1 MSQPDTK
8 RVSMIELF
16 YDLVFVYMIAQAT
29 SLLRHL
35 QHGIVAPSALVMFAF
50 VIIVFIN
57 SWMVQSVFT
66 NRFGE
71 SSLIDIGFAFVD
83 MMIVL
88 YMSNAFG
95 DGAARSLHPFFIAA
109 GLLSLTLFLQY
120 LLVALRTNQA
130 VDRKIA
136 QLFLAILAVRTVS
149 LLLAGVLP
157 PRIGIVCALVG
168 VIVSWIAPSFT
179 GFATSKHPVIFAHLL
194 ERLTSLS
201 IVLFGEV
208 IVGIAGFFTESS
220 LSINSVLIF
229 VIVAT
234 LFFAYITQFDHLID
248 EHRQGETGNLLI
260 YLHYPI
266 IFGLSMI
273 NVAIELVTNAAA
285 NHIFAVSFL
294 YVGLTLLN
302 FGIWL
307 AQRYN
312 KPQYQGHTRQN
323 WAYIALTLLGWV
335 ACLLMTQSLAVLLT
349 TAVVTSVGSVTLV
362 TYMQG
367 RHRRSE

>member
-35 QHGIVAPSALVMFAF
+35 QHGIVAPSALLLFAF
-50 VIIVFIN
+50 IIIVFIN

-71 SSLIDIGFAFVD
+71 SSWTDIGFTFVD

-95 DGAARSLHPFFIAA
+95 SGAAGSLRPFFIAA
-109 GLLSLTLFLQY
+109 GLLSLTLLLQY
-120 LLVALRTNQA
+120 LLVALRTDQA

-136 QLFLAILAVRTVS
+136 QLFLIILAVRTGS

-157 PRIGIVCALVG
+157 SRAGIVCALIG
-168 VIVSWIAPSFT
+168 VIVSWVAPSFT
-179 GFATSKHPVIFAHLL
+179 GFATSKHPIIFAHLL
-194 ERLTSLS
+194 ERLTSLT

-220 LSINSVLIF
+220 FSITSVLIF

-248 EHRQGETGNLLI
+248 DHRQGETGNLLI

-273 NVAIELVTNAAA
+273 NVAIELVTNTAA
-285 NHIFAVSFL
+285 NHAFAVSFL
-294 YVGLTLLN
+294 YVGLTLFN

-312 KPQYQGHTRQN
+312 KPQYQGHARQN
-323 WAYIALTLLGWV
+323 WDYMVVTVLGWLV
-335 ACLLMTQSLAVLLT
+335 CLQMTQPLLVLLL
-349 TAVVTSVGSVTLV
+349 TAVVTSVGSATLV
-362 TYMQG
+362 TYMQNQ
-367 RHRRSE
+367 RMRL